1 MRITPRR
8 TAFVSAAAAAAV
20 SDGPVGFTQR
30 LASFPRLVR
39 DVLLGR
45 YDGLSRGRLLLM
57 VLGAAYVLSPI
68 DLLPEALL
76 TLPGLA
82 DDALVA
88 GWLVAA
94 VLGATGAYAAWHAGE
109 VAPAQPGSTTVIG
122 HVVSR

>member
-1 MRITPRR
+1 M
-8 TAFVSAAAAAAV
+8 AFVTATAAAAA
-20 SDGPVGFTQR
+20 SDGPVGFAQR
-30 LASFPRLVR
+30 LASVPRLVR
-39 DVLLGR
+39 DVVLGR
-45 YDGLSRGRLLLM
+45 YDGLSRRRLLVM
-57 VLGAAYVLSPI
+57 VLAAGYVLSPI

-109 VAPAQPGSTTVIG
+109 VTPAAPGATTVLG
-122 HVVSR
+122 QVVSH